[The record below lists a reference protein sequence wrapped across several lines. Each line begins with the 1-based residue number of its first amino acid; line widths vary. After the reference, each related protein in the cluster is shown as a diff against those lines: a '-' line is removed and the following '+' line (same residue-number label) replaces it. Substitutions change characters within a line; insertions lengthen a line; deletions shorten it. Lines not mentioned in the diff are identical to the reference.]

1 MQNWLQQGKVK
12 GPFDHPKGKMM
23 GCFGLQ
29 QKKEGFEDL
38 LVYRRKHRGC
48 AKQNRFLKAD
58 RTKIKKETGF

>member
-38 LVYRRKHRGC
+38 LVYRRKHRGW
-48 AKQNRFLKAD
+48 AKQNRFL
-58 RTKIKKETGF
+58 